1 MPDRP
6 ETWAFLLAWFEQNFP
21 ALYGGMLALLIAV
34 WRIIYSGG
42 RLRQLLLEAPLCG
55 LLGVGVYY
63 GPSLLGLPE
72 QAGVFFSCM
81 VGLFGVEASRAAAAK
96 VLNKKVDTL

>member
-6 ETWAFLLAWFEQNFP
+6 ETWAWFSVWLEAHFP
-21 ALYGGMLALLIAV
+21 ALYAGGLALTIAF
-34 WRIIYSGG
+34 WRGIYGG
-42 RLRQLLLEAPLCG
+42 SKFRQLMLEAPLCG
-55 LLGVGVYY
+55 LLGIGVFYL
-63 GPSLLGLPE
+63 PTLFGLPA